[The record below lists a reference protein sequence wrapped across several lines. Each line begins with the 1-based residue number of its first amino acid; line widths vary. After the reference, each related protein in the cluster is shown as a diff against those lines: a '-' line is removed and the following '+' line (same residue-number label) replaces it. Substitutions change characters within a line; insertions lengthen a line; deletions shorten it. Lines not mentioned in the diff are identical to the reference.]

1 MNKKQLAL
9 RQHLMN
15 LRVPEEWAHLIAE
28 RATEVGC
35 INGVKQ
41 TQASKVLFGAFSWFR
56 TPEGYYFW
64 SDVHDAFEF
73 EEAWFEE
80 NGDLTPEQVAD
91 IDKMVNAGMPKEWA
105 ILIAQRRYDPVCRW
119 VRGLR
124 RDNLDRQF
132 NLARSPNKQLQMAFD
147 WSRAPEGREFWASL
161 HQALGGWN

>member
-1 MNKKQLAL
+1 MNDQQLAL

-41 TQASKVLFGAFSWFR
+41 TKASEALLGAFSWFR
-56 TPEGYYFW
+56 TPEGDYFW
-64 SDVHDAFEF
+64 SDVHDAFEY

-91 IDKMVNAGMPKEWA
+91 IDKMVNAGMPQEWA